1 MFVNLAPDVPGT
13 TNSGRHRLPFGVLSQ
28 LTQMAGFLGSR
39 AHLYH
44 TRVGFMVI
52 ALDVPAINSP
62 KDPIWRACGG
72 PALVFP
78 Q

>member
-1 MFVNLAPDVPGT
+1 MFPT
-13 TNSGRHRLPFGVLSQ
+13 Q
-28 LTQMAGFLGSR
+28 LTASFIDCLFDVLRPLTLMAGFLGSR

-52 ALDVPAINSP
+52 ALDDPAINSP

-72 PALVFP
+72 PALVSP